1 MDYETPDYLNE
12 FLQEVVNN
20 PFRNHTHT
28 EAWEREVLKQDAE
41 YHSNKILNKEGLIST
56 QALMV

>member
-1 MDYETPDYLNE
+1 MDYETPDDLKE
-12 FLQEVVNN
+12 FLEEVVNN

-28 EAWEREVLKQDAE
+28 EAWEREVIKKDGY
-41 YHSNKILNKEGLIST
+41 YHTTEIVKKERLIST